1 MMKIEIAAAAALIA
15 TTASAAPVAAS
26 GDGHLTFT
34 SAHSNMV
41 MISVGGGKPVPA
53 TFDTGSIGLQIY
65 DFAVGKD
72 VTQAKD
78 SPGTRAYGGGR
89 VFHVKYAMA
98 KVAIEGIS
106 TVKPIEI
113 AIVTEKSCTDGK
125 CPDLTGAALEAAAK
139 KSGRIGIMGVGFG
152 SEAHTPNPIRE
163 LPAQYS
169 DGYVVS
175 NEGITLGLASA
186 SGFKTVSQP
195 AGTVAGTY
203 GKLFNAC
210 LTIAKTTL
218 KKGCSPTLFD
228 TGNGSVTVA
237 PSQLAQLPTTP
248 HTAEAVVPGAVDW
261 KFTAGGPHQI
271 RFHSHAPAVLGL
283 PFLTGYDVEIDLA
296 GGKYGFQK
304 RAQAVPFSAM
314 RNQETDGS

>member
-1 MMKIEIAAAAALIA
+1 MKLEIAATIALTA
-15 TTASAAPVAAS
+15 TIVSVAPAAAS
-26 GDGHLTFT
+26 GDGRLTFT
-34 SAHSNMV
+34 TAHTNMV

-53 TFDTGSIGLQIY
+53 TFDTGSVGLQIY

-72 VTQAKD
+72 VAPAKD
-78 SPGTRAYGGGR
+78 KPGTRSYGGGR

-98 KVAIEGIS
+98 TVAIEGIS

-113 AIVTEKSCTDGK
+113 AIVTEKSCSDGH
-125 CPDLTGAALEAAAK
+125 CPDLTGAALAAAAK

-152 SEAHTPNPIRE
+152 GAGVTPNPIRE
-163 LPAQYS
+163 LPAKYS

-175 NEGITLGLASA
+175 NEGISLGLTSA
-186 SGFKTVSQP
+186 SGFQTVSQP
-195 AGTVAGTY
+195 AANAGTY

-218 KKGCSPTLFD
+218 KNGCSPTLFD

-237 PSQLAQLPTTP
+237 PSQLAKLPTTST
-248 HTAEAVVPGAVDW
+248 TAKAVVPGAVDW
-261 KFTAGGPHQI
+261 TFTGGGPHQI
-271 RFHSHAPAVLGL
+271 GFHSHAPAVLGL

-296 GGKYGFQK
+296 GGKYGFHK
-304 RAQAVPFSAM
+304 RAQAAPFSAM
-314 RNQETDGS
+314 RNQETQS